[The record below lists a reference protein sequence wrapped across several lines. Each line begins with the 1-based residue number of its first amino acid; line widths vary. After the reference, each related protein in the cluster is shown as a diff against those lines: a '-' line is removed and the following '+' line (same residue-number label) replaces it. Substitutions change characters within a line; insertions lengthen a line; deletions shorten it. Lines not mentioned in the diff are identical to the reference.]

1 MSATLI
7 ASATAAVTTV
17 ATVVVASLP
26 EAQLILSPLTE
37 GGSEFA
43 TTAAGLMI
51 AFPLLAVMTL
61 IAGSAGQD

>member
-1 MSATLI
+1 MSATI
-7 ASATAAVTTV
+7 ITSAAAALTTA

-26 EAQLILSPLTE
+26 EAQALLSPLTE

-51 AFPLLAVMTL
+51 AFPIIAVMTV
-61 IAGSAGQD
+61 IAGSAQD